1 MTHSDAIVRR
11 ALDSLGKGFDLT
23 SDFRL
28 KYCKGKDSLVS
39 LARDQT
45 KQLFVPGFGEFNDVS
60 TDIKCGKGDRTRYQ
74 SDILDFNQVNALLC
88 VLLVHLTFVNVP
100 DFHYISVLVYC
111 RCRNS

>member
-1 MTHSDAIVRR
+1 MTHSDAVVRR

-39 LARDQT
+39 LTREQT
-45 KQLFVPGFGEFNDVS
+45 KQLSVPGFGEFNDVS

-74 SDILDFNQVNALLC
+74 SDILDFNQVNASL
-88 VLLVHLTFVNVP
+88 LLVHLTSI
-100 DFHYISVLVYC
+100 YVLEVHNFLVFVYC
-111 RCRNS
+111 RCRNL